1 MLKIG
6 LIGYGKAGQAVANV
20 LQADPELELAWIARR
35 TGQESAPRADAPP
48 PPIVG
53 IDRLADPDWLDR
65 HPVDA
70 LIDFS
75 SPAAVHR
82 YGEAVRRRRLMLVSG
97 ISAYS
102 DTDLAYVRSLGEDA
116 RVMSSPNIT
125 LGINF
130 LILGARLLREIAPHA
145 DIAILEEHFRNK
157 PEVSGTARKIAAAL
171 DVEDDSIT
179 SLRLGG
185 IVGHHEVVFGFPHQ
199 TVRIS
204 HDAIRREAFGT
215 GAAFALRELAT
226 LAEPGCY
233 TFEELLMQRMRS
245 QWLHA

>member
-1 MLKIG
+1 M
-6 LIGYGKAGQAVANV
+6 ANV
-20 LQADPELELAWIARR
+20 LGADPSLKLEWIAKR
-35 TGQESAPRADAPP
+35 TNLGTDRVLSDGATPVIGLDA
-48 PPIVG
+48 
-53 IDRLADPDWLDR
+53 IDLPEWLDA

-70 LIDFS
+70 LVDFS
-75 SPAAVHR
+75 SPEAVNL
-82 YGEAVRRRRLMLVSG
+82 YGEEVRRRKLMLVTG

-102 DTDLAYVRSLGEDA
+102 DVELAYIRSLGETA
-116 RVMSSPNIT
+116 RVICSPNMT

-130 LILGARLLREIAPHA
+130 VILAAKLLREIAPHA

-157 PEVSGTARKIAAAL
+157 PEVSGTARKIAEAL
-171 DVEDDSIT
+171 DVEDESIT

-185 IVGHHEVVFGFPHQ
+185 IVGHHEVVFGFPYQ

-204 HDAIRREAFGT
+204 HDSIRREAFGT

-226 LAEPGCY
+226 QTEPGYY

>member
-20 LQADPELELAWIARR
+20 LGADPSLKLEWIAKR
-35 TGQESAPRADAPP
+35 TNLGTDRVSNDGATPVIGLDA
-48 PPIVG
+48 
-53 IDRLADPDWLDR
+53 IDLPEWLDA

-70 LIDFS
+70 LVDFS
-75 SPAAVHR
+75 SPEAVHL
-82 YGEAVRRRRLMLVSG
+82 YGEEVRRRKLMLVTG

-102 DTDLAYVRSLGEDA
+102 EVELAYIRSLGKEA
-116 RVMSSPNIT
+116 RVICSPNIT

-130 LILGARLLREIAPHA
+130 VILAAKLLREIAPHA
-145 DIAILEEHFRNK
+145 DIAILEEHFRTK
-157 PEVSGTARKIAAAL
+157 PEISGTARKIAAAL
-171 DVEDDSIT
+171 EVEDESIT

-204 HDAIRREAFGT
+204 HDSIRREAFGT

-226 LAEPGCY
+226 LAEPGYY
-233 TFEELLMQRMRS
+233 TFEELLLQRMRS